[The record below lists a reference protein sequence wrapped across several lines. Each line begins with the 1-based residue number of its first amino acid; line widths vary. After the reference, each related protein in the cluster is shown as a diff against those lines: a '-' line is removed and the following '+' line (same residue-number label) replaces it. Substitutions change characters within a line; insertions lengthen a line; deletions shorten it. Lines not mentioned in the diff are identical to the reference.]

1 MEIIFLIIGILIG
14 GVLGSLL
21 SKLIS
26 PKGLSTAE
34 ANELSNQINLL
45 KIENSKLSERNNLL
59 EENLSKTNSE
69 LNSERTKV
77 IDLNSSLSS
86 LKADYSNLQKKLDEE
101 KKEIETLQE
110 KFKTEFKNIANEILE
125 DKSKKFTELNKI
137 NIGEILNPLN
147 EKIKDFQ
154 KKVEDTHL
162 NDSKE
167 RASLS
172 QQIKMLHEL
181 NQQMTKEANNLTN
194 ALKGESQTMGS
205 WGEFIL
211 ESILEKSGLEK
222 NREYL
227 IQETLTSS
235 DGKKL
240 RPDVI
245 IKLPDNKN
253 IIIDS
258 KVSLIDYE
266 TYISSDDEK
275 EKSIALTN
283 HIRSVKNHIK
293 ELSVKN
299 YQNLYQINS
308 LDFVLMFIPVEPAF
322 SLAIKTEQG
331 LFDEAFEKNIVIVC
345 PSTLLATLRTIA
357 NIWRYEKQNR
367 NALEIAQLSGSLY
380 DKFFNLIENLK
391 DIQNRFILIQNS
403 FDDTFK
409 KLSSGRG
416 NIIFT
421 IEKIRKLGAK
431 ATKSLSPNLIEQA
444 ETTNLK
450 LIEND
455 DENLLDD
462 NNT

>member
-1 MEIIFLIIGILIG
+1 MEIIILLIGLIIGGILG
-14 GVLGSLL
+14 FLL

-26 PKGLSTAE
+26 PKGISTAE
-34 ANELSNQINLL
+34 ANELNNQINSL
-45 KIENSKLSERNNLL
+45 KIENSKLTERNSLL
-59 EENLSKTNSE
+59 EENLNKMNLE
-69 LNSERTKV
+69 LNTERAKV
-77 IDLNSSLSS
+77 IELNSSLSS
-86 LKADYSNLQKKLDEE
+86 LKADYSNLQRKLEEE
-101 KKEIETLQE
+101 KSEIEKLQE
-110 KFKTEFKNIANEILE
+110 KFTTEFKNIANEILE

-154 KKVEDTHL
+154 KKVEDVHI

-181 NQQMTKEANNLTN
+181 NQQITKEANNLTN

-227 IQETLTSS
+227 IQETLTAA
-235 DGKKL
+235 DGKRF

-245 IKLPDNKN
+245 IKLPDKKN
-253 IIIDS
+253 IVIDS

-266 TYISSDDEK
+266 IYISSDDEK
-275 EKSIALTN
+275 KKNIALAN

-293 ELSVKN
+293 ELSSKN
-299 YQNLYQINS
+299 YQNLYQLNS
-308 LDFVLMFIPVEPAF
+308 LDFVLMFVPIEPAF
-322 SLAIKTEQG
+322 SLAIKSDNN
-331 LFDEAFEKNIVIVC
+331 LFDEAFEKNIVIVS

-357 NIWRYEKQNR
+357 NIWRTEKHNR

-380 DKFFNLIENLK
+380 DKFSNLIENLK
-391 DIQNRFILIQNS
+391 DIQNKFNVIQNS

-409 KLSSGRG
+409 KLHTGRG
-416 NIIFT
+416 NLVST

-431 ATKSLSPNLIEQA
+431 TTKSLPANLIEQT
-444 ETTNLK
+444 ET
-450 LIEND
+450 D
-455 DENLLDD
+455 DENLLSD
-462 NNT
+462 